1 MATLPRA
8 VQRQLEAADVLLAGA
23 NQVTPDEP
31 TTPATIELAAPAEPT
46 PLQQEPPAQPAPAT
60 VKPEPSE
67 DTWKTRYQSLQGLM
81 NTRINELQGQNKGLA
96 DKLQSMLT
104 RLDTL
109 AKQPETPPQAS
120 VPDPKDVDDF
130 GQDLV
135 EMVQRQVRSTLGTL
149 TKKVDQIVT
158 DVEKRL
164 AQVEQALQGTSQ
176 AVSMT
181 AEEMFFGKLARSVP
195 EWEQINADE
204 RFLEWLGEVD
214 PVYGEPRQAALNAA
228 QQALNADRAAAV
240 FNAFKATLPQVP
252 KTDPLAKQVSPKAAA
267 SAPTAPTEK
276 PVVTQAQ
283 IQKFYLD
290 VAQHKYRGREDE
302 VQRLEAA
309 INNAIAEG
317 RVR

>member
-1 MATLPRA
+1 
-8 VQRQLEAADVLLAGA
+8 
-23 NQVTPDEP
+23 
-31 TTPATIELAAPAEPT
+31 
-46 PLQQEPPAQPAPAT
+46 
-60 VKPEPSE
+60 
-67 DTWKTRYQSLQGLM
+67 M